1 MQFPLK
7 RLENGE
13 TDLNAAWGDGYGH
26 RANKFFFG
34 APYLDGRHP
43 SIFLARGIYTRHK
56 MIAYDVNPETHELVE
71 RWRWLN
77 NEPGSPWF
85 GEGYH
90 NFGIADV
97 DWDGRDEIVYGS
109 MVVDDNG
116 KGLSTTGYGHGD
128 AQHCSDFDPYRKGQE
143 IFACNENKAGAN
155 YRDATSSRV
164 YYWYQHL
171 QDCGRCMAGKFTEEF
186 MGSQMAAG
194 RSGTVSSVID
204 EALPNAT
211 GLLGASFRIYWDGD
225 LCSESLDGTNLTF
238 YNGTITTLEGIHS
251 NNGSKGTP
259 SLQAD
264 IFGDWREEVIN
275 PSTDDQSL
283 IIYTTTIPTSW
294 RNYTLLHDMQYRQ
307 AICWQ
312 MCGYNQ
318 PPTSVTSW
326 ETEGYTT
333 TPPL

>member
-1 MQFPLK
+1 MAGEEYLIYMEGATAKLYNPAMQFPLK

-34 APYLDGRHP
+34 APYLDGLHP

-128 AQHCSDFDPYRKGQE
+128 AQHRSELDPHRKGQE

-164 YYWYQHL
+164 YYWYQHP

-186 MGSQMAAG
+186 MGSQLAAG
-194 RSGTVSSVID
+194 TSGTVSSVID

-251 NNGSKGTP
+251 NNGSKGPP

-264 IFGDWREEVIN
+264 IFGHGREAVLN
-275 PSTDDQSL
+275 PSTDEQQ
-283 IIYTTTIPTSW
+283 
-294 RNYTLLHDMQYRQ
+294 LL
-307 AICWQ
+307 
-312 MCGYNQ
+312 
-318 PPTSVTSW
+318 T
-326 ETEGYTT
+326 
-333 TPPL
+333 